1 MNDNKRILSDT
12 DMLSITNI
20 DRFRPSLRCDLFIP
34 SYIHSLSIATEF
46 IYNYVLSKFPN
57 NYFATINIADKH
69 PLDDFRRY
77 KKGNLVTRETPAMI
91 MSYSLQYDFND
102 NLLDY
107 NLLST
112 NKYLRRSYWQRSFFK
127 CPHKGLYIGMDLETM
142 MIEYNFKFIQQTRA
156 LQIDMFNRLRKVF
169 RIGCTETIDI
179 DCDFHLDPLLIS
191 NIAKESGFNV
201 DPSTESISDPWN
213 FNKFLN
219 SYSQMPILYK
229 LRLINQRYE
238 YFLRMRNLPIHL
250 DLQESLSVDDGNQS
264 GMMNNMYA
272 IEMRI
277 PIRFPAPRTFAL
289 YNEGNWTDIIKVEN
303 NQGINVISMKVA
315 DIPEENYKGWPM
327 YAHSNYMA
335 EENEKVVE
343 SIDIR
348 PLFKAPVDVK
358 IDTDLDYIIEDAIK
372 QSIDPSIF
380 IETAVYVNDFV
391 QINNSGRLPI
401 YMDWPNRKI
410 VLPKDTTYQY
420 FYLAIYIDRSYINSK
435 VAELTKA
442 DSTRVIE
449 SKTPDSQENEI
460 RKAYNENHIIEDLK
474 SPSTNF
480 PKPTRAKF
488 VINKRKKV
496 D

>member
-1 MNDNKRILSDT
+1 
-12 DMLSITNI
+12 
-20 DRFRPSLRCDLFIP
+20 
-34 SYIHSLSIATEF
+34 
-46 IYNYVLSKFPN
+46 
-57 NYFATINIADKH
+57 
-69 PLDDFRRY
+69 
-77 KKGNLVTRETPAMI
+77 
-91 MSYSLQYDFND
+91 
-102 NLLDY
+102 
-107 NLLST
+107 
-112 NKYLRRSYWQRSFFK
+112 
-127 CPHKGLYIGMDLETM
+127 
-142 MIEYNFKFIQQTRA
+142 
-156 LQIDMFNRLRKVF
+156 
-169 RIGCTETIDI
+169 
-179 DCDFHLDPLLIS
+179 
-191 NIAKESGFNV
+191 
-201 DPSTESISDPWN
+201 
-213 FNKFLN
+213 
-219 SYSQMPILYK
+219 
-229 LRLINQRYE
+229 
-238 YFLRMRNLPIHL
+238 MRNLPIHL

-264 GMMNNMYA
+264 GMMNNLYA

-391 QINNSGRLPI
+391 QINNNGRLPI

-410 VLPKDTTYQY
+410 ILPKNTTYQY